1 MSIPPDQR
9 QRAADG
15 YRHFLLPAAKEASED
30 GICGYRL
37 RPYRQCRDGSAA
49 PVRQTQRVL
58 RLLETDRLVLRPI
71 ALHDVELLVELDSD
85 PQVTRYITGRQSTPQ
100 EVLARIRERLGS
112 RWVAFDR
119 PTGAFVG
126 WFELVPAGEDTYDAG
141 YRLRRQWW
149 GQGLATEGIRA
160 LIDSAFSQL
169 GARRITAHTMA
180 VNARSRAVME
190 RCGMRYV
197 RTFHLEWDRPLP
209 GTEEGEVEYELTV
222 DRWRPGSG

>member
-1 MSIPPDQR
+1 MTEGD
-9 QRAADG
+9 
-15 YRHFLLPAAKEASED
+15 RHFLLTAPKEAPED

-37 RPYRQCRDGSAA
+37 RPCRRFRSGSAT
-49 PVRQTQRVL
+49 PVKETLRVL

-71 ALHDVELLVELDSD
+71 TLHDVELLVELDSD
-85 PQVTRYITGRQSTPQ
+85 PEVTRYVTGRPSSPQ
-100 EVLARIRERLGS
+100 EVLARIRDRLGS

-119 PTGAFVG
+119 FTGAFVG
-126 WFELVPAGEDTYDAG
+126 WFELVPAGQDTFDAG

-197 RTFHLEWDRPLP
+197 RTFHLEWDHPLP

-222 DRWRPGSG
+222 DRWRPRGG